1 MSAET
6 VTVELGSR
14 SYPVRIGAGMR
25 REALAAAERRLAAGQ
40 KCVAITSPGVAAA
53 QSGFAA
59 ELARLMPVLATAADG
74 ETAKSA
80 AELARVWDFLA
91 ANGVARD
98 GAVFALGGGVVGD
111 LAGFAAASYQ
121 RGVDFT
127 QLPTTLLAMV
137 DSSVG
142 GKTGIN
148 LSAGKNLVGNFH
160 QPTAVFADTDL
171 LATLPPREFAAG
183 MAEVIKH
190 GIIADA
196 DLFGLLEQNSPLA
209 WNHPLLPRVI
219 RRCVEIKAA
228 VVAGDERETSA
239 QGGRALLNLGHTF
252 GHAIEATA
260 GYGAYLHGEAVAIG
274 LVMAA
279 RLSAEL
285 KHCTAA
291 QAEQVEAVLKSHAL
305 PTALRA
311 PLKLDPMLA
320 ATRRSAAAGSASS
333 CRTASARPAPRTTCP
348 KRPRSAPCS
357 PAAPSAD
364 GTRLTQPGGRGFL
377 AHAPTARPAGP
388 ALPRLARARRDG
400 GRTHRGYPAR
410 QRLGL
415 HPALARRTADRP
427 LGAA

>member
-1 MSAET
+1 MSQIVISAERDYS
-6 VTVELGSR
+6 VEF
-14 SYPVRIGAGMR
+14 VRDWKASLSDTIKNGKTCALIPKKMVEIVGPLPSDWLVIELPDGESQKSGAVYLQIL
-25 REALAAAERRLAAGQ
+25 ERLAEEKFG
-40 KCVAITSPGVAAA
+40 
-53 QSGFAA
+53 
-59 ELARLMPVLATAADG
+59 
-74 ETAKSA
+74 
-80 AELARVWDFLA
+80 
-91 ANGVARD
+91 RD
-98 GAVFALGGGVVGD
+98 GFLIGLGGGATTD
-111 LAGFAAASYQ
+111 LAGFVAATYM
-121 RGVDFT
+121 RGLQWVAV
-127 QLPTTLLAMV
+127 PTSLAGMV
-137 DSSVG
+137 DAAIG

-148 LSAGKNLVGNFH
+148 LTAGKNLVGNFH

-260 GYGAYLHGEAVAIG
+260 GYGTYLHGEAVAIG

-291 QAEQVEAVLKSHAL
+291 QAEQVEATLKLHAL
-305 PTALRA
+305 PTALRS
-311 PLKLDPMLA
+311 PLPLEPMLA
-320 ATRRSAAAGSASS
+320 AM
-333 CRTASARPAPRTTCP
+333 
-348 KRPRSAPCS
+348 
-357 PAAPSAD
+357 
-364 GTRLTQPGGRGFL
+364 
-377 AHAPTARPAGP
+377 
-388 ALPRLARARRDG
+388 RRDKKVRG
-400 GRTHRGYPAR
+400 GKLRFVLQDGIGA
-410 QRLGL
+410 
-415 HPALARRTADRP
+415 ACTADSVPEEAAVRA
-427 LGAA
+427 LLAGGAAR

>member
-1 MSAET
+1 
-6 VTVELGSR
+6 
-14 SYPVRIGAGMR
+14 
-25 REALAAAERRLAAGQ
+25 
-40 KCVAITSPGVAAA
+40 
-53 QSGFAA
+53 
-59 ELARLMPVLATAADG
+59 
-74 ETAKSA
+74 
-80 AELARVWDFLA
+80 
-91 ANGVARD
+91 
-98 GAVFALGGGVVGD
+98 
-111 LAGFAAASYQ
+111 
-121 RGVDFT
+121 
-127 QLPTTLLAMV
+127 MV

-209 WNHPLLPRVI
+209 WDHPLLPRVI

-320 ATRRSAAAGSASS
+320 AM
-333 CRTASARPAPRTTCP
+333 
-348 KRPRSAPCS
+348 
-357 PAAPSAD
+357 
-364 GTRLTQPGGRGFL
+364 
-377 AHAPTARPAGP
+377 
-388 ALPRLARARRDG
+388 RRDKKVRG
-400 GRTHRGYPAR
+400 GKLRFVLQDGVGA
-410 QRLGL
+410 
-415 HPALARRTADRP
+415 ASTADDVPEEAAVRA
-427 LGAA
+427 LLAGGAIR

>member
-1 MSAET
+1 MKDDAAGRVGTEDMSRHST
-6 VTVELGSR
+6 IGVSLGER
-14 SYPVRIGAGMR
+14 SYEIRIGTG
-25 REALAAAERRLAAGQ
+25 L
-40 KCVAITSPGVAAA
+40 
-53 QSGFAA
+53 
-59 ELARLMPVLATAADG
+59 LATAGEHLAPLLGEHAASRRVVIVTDANVAALHLPTLERALDAARIGHRAIVLEPGEHTKDFTHLERLLDDLLDG
-74 ETAKSA
+74 GIERASM
-80 AELARVWDFLA
+80 LV
-91 ANGVARD
+91 
-98 GAVFALGGGVVGD
+98 ALGGGVIGD
-111 LAGFAAASYQ
+111 LTGFAAAITL
-121 RGVDFT
+121 RGMPFV
-127 QLPTTLLAMV
+127 QIPTTLLAQV

-148 LSAGKNLVGNFH
+148 LAAGKNLVGNFH

-291 QAEQVEAVLKSHAL
+291 QAEQVADVLKSHAL

-320 ATRRSAAAGSASS
+320 AMRRDKKV
-333 CRTASARPAPRTTCP
+333 R
-348 KRPRSAPCS
+348 
-357 PAAPSAD
+357 
-364 GTRLTQPGGRGFL
+364 GGRLRFVL
-377 AHAPTARPAGP
+377 Q
-388 ALPRLARARRDG
+388 DG
-400 GRTHRGYPAR
+400 VGA
-410 QRLGL
+410 
-415 HPALARRTADRP
+415 ASTADDVTEEAAVRA
-427 LGAA
+427 LLAGGAVR